1 MESLNNWLG
10 HWEPFWLLL
19 VLLFECALSMV
30 MIYWMVREYKYDADK
45 DLAKKQ
51 KRTKTTKKTT
61 TQPTG
66 ESTVEEQTETIE
78 PIGDSNENQKV

>member
-19 VLLFECALSMV
+19 VLLFECALNMV